1 MGDLLMKKLAL
12 LCIAALGSALLVLGT
27 APSASAYPEV
37 TCDVS
42 VDRQVVNPGD
52 NFTATGRAVA
62 LDDQGG
68 LLDGSN
74 VHWTFRWNGVTKLR
88 TGALVHATF
97 TAPEVTHT
105 RTIRLTARA
114 ESPQGECVHHI
125 DITVGSVDV
134 SAPGGGGGGLPST
147 GGPAFWIL
155 VAALALLLVGGGTV
169 VVTRKR
175 H

>member
-1 MGDLLMKKLAL
+1 MGEKYMKKLAL
-12 LCIAALGSALLVLGT
+12 LCMAALGSALFVLGT

-37 TCDVS
+37 TCNVT
-42 VDRQVVNPGD
+42 VDRQTVTPGET
-52 NFTATGRAVA
+52 FTATGSAMA

-68 LLDGSN
+68 IVDGSN
-74 VHWTFRWNGVTKLR
+74 VHWTFRWNGVTKVR
-88 TGALVHATF
+88 TGSLVHATF

-105 RTIRLTARA
+105 RTITLTARA
-114 ESPQGECVHHI
+114 NSPQGECVHHI
-125 DITVGSVDV
+125 DVTVGSAEV
-134 SAPGGGGGGLPST
+134 SPPGGGGGLPST

>member
-1 MGDLLMKKLAL
+1 MKKLAL

-42 VDRQVVNPGD
+42 VDRQVLNPGET
-52 NFTATGRAVA
+52 FTATGTATA
-62 LDDQGG
+62 INDQGNVV
-68 LLDGSN
+68 DPSN
-74 VHWTFRWNGVTKLR
+74 IHWSFRWNGVTKLR
-88 TGALVHATF
+88 TGTPVHATF

-105 RTIRLTARA
+105 RKITLTARA
-114 ESPQGECVHHI
+114 ETPQGPCVHHI
-125 DITVGSVDV
+125 DITVVAAEV
-134 SAPGGGGGGLPST
+134 SPPGGGGLPGT